1 MMTPGDL
8 AGAFMA
14 HRLLVPLLAASLL
27 AACAA
32 EVRPVPVKVSVKVSV
47 GGDYSSQPRG
57 AKFCPP
63 GQAKKGR
70 C

>member
-1 MMTPGDL
+1 
-8 AGAFMA
+8 MA
-14 HRLLVPLLAASLL
+14 RRLLVPLLASSLL

-32 EVRPVPVKVSVKVSV
+32 EVRPVPVKVSV
-47 GGDYSSQPRG
+47 GGDARG
-57 AKFCPP
+57 AGFCPP

>member
-1 MMTPGDL
+1 MP
-8 AGAFMA
+8 
-14 HRLLVPLLAASLL
+14 RRILVPLLAASLL

-32 EVRPVPVKVSVKVSV
+32 EIRPVPVKVSV
-47 GGDYSSQPRG
+47 GGDPPQARG
-57 AKFCPP
+57 AGFCPP